1 MEGHISLFQLCRLVP
16 VLPAA
21 KHKYFAGAGDNRIY
35 WQNGMYNWTQNIL
48 VPRHIG
54 PKTY

>member
-21 KHKYFAGAGDNRIY
+21 KHKYFASARDNRIY